1 MEVGSMNAKLS
12 LTKASGVIVAGGLL
26 LAAARASAHH
36 SFSAEFDVNRPVS
49 LRGTLTK
56 MEWLNPHGW
65 VFIDVRQPDGTV
77 VSWAIEAG
85 GPNALLR
92 RGLRKTDFPAGTEV
106 VVTGF
111 QAKDGT
117 HKANGRTV
125 KLPDGRDFF
134 LGSSGTGAPKD
145 GADREEGAKP

>member
-1 MEVGSMNAKLS
+1 MRAKGSTA
-12 LTKASGVIVAGGLL
+12 IVAGSLW
-26 LAAARASAHH
+26 LAAAPASAHH
-36 SFSAEFDVNRPVS
+36 SFSAEFDVNRPVT
-49 LRGTLTK
+49 LHGTLTR

-65 VFIDVRQPDGTV
+65 VYVDVKQSDGTV
-77 VSWAIEAG
+77 STWAIEAG

-92 RGLRKTDFPAGTEV
+92 RGLRRTDFPAGIEV

-117 HKANGRTV
+117 NKANGRTV

-134 LGSSGTGAPKD
+134 LGSSGTGAPRD
-145 GADREEGAKP
+145 GADREQGGKP

>member
-1 MEVGSMNAKLS
+1 MNAK
-12 LTKASGVIVAGGLL
+12 KAAVIVAGSLL
-26 LAAARASAHH
+26 LTAAHASAHH
-36 SFSAEFDVNRPVS
+36 SFSAEFDVNRPVT
-49 LRGTLTK
+49 LHGALTK

-65 VFIDVRQPDGTV
+65 VYIDVKQPDGTV
-77 VSWAIEAG
+77 ATWAIEAG

-92 RGLRKTDFPAGTEV
+92 RGLRRTDFPAGIEV

-134 LGSSGTGAPKD
+134 LGSSGTGAPQD
-145 GADREEGAKP
+145 GADREEGGKP